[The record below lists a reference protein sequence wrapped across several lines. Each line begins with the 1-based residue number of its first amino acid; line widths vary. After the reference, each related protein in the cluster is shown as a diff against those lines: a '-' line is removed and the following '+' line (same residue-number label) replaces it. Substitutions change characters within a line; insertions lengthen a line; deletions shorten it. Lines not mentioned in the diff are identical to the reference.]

1 MGIYQRD
8 NLSSLLAGTL
18 QAALDRHQK
27 TTELQ
32 NAYTASNTKAITGLM
47 KSVGRAYE
55 MREEDEL
62 KQKLAELQKER
73 NAAATAIADSEAEKS
88 LAIEKRNAEILD
100 AYEAA
105 KAAKAQAEIERPNY
119 STNEYL
125 DAIRSSERRQ
135 YNPYYIPAM
144 RGVY

>member
-8 NLSSLLAGTL
+8 NLSSSLTSAL

-73 NAAATAIADSEAEKS
+73 NAAATAIADSDAEKS

-125 DAIRSSERRQ
+125 DAIRSSAMRK